1 MLTVFKGLTFKPK
14 NIANVFAFVLVCLFA
29 TSAVAKK
36 IKYVPLYIG
45 IYHDEKLDSTNIDY
59 AGTFRKLISINR
71 KGRTLRINPKK
82 TGVGTLIIK
91 NKSTGK
97 ILQEFRLDVRQTVLV
112 KVAQEIRSLLA
123 DIEGINIKIMNSKV
137 VVDGQILLPRDMGR
151 IHTVVKQYGNQ
162 ATTLVVL
169 SPVAQNKIA
178 ELIERDI
185 NNPEV
190 RVRALNEKYILEGIV
205 DTKEERGRAEIL
217 AKAYVPDVVVDE
229 AVADK
234 KVLERAS
241 NEPVI
246 NLISVR
252 ESPPPTPKKIVQLVV
267 HYVELNKNY
276 NKGFRFQWT
285 PDFGEDSSITFNS
298 GDRAPS
304 SIVTSISGTIS
315 RLLPKLN
322 WAKSHGLARVLQSS
336 SVIVEDGE
344 KGTVKSLTNV
354 PYQTVSGDGQTT
366 TSFAQTGI
374 VSSIT
379 PQVLG
384 ARSDS
389 IKLQMQFSV
398 EALVGMT
405 GSGPTISKR
414 EVQSVVIVR
423 SGQSA
428 AVGGLIS
435 SEQYTDYNKLPQN
448 ASTNPIISFYTSKSF
463 TKNQSQF
470 VVFVTPMIK
479 ASASSGADKIK
490 QKFNIQK

>member
-1 MLTVFKGLTFKPK
+1 MTM
-14 NIANVFAFVLVCLFA
+14 
-29 TSAVAKK
+29 SE
-36 IKYVPLYIG
+36 IKFSIG
-45 IYHDEKLDSTNIDY
+45 TW
-59 AGTFRKLISINR
+59 ISIPDN
-71 KGRTLRINPKK
+71 
-82 TGVGTLIIK
+82 
-91 NKSTGK
+91 
-97 ILQEFRLDVRQTVLV
+97 
-112 KVAQEIRSLLA
+112 
-123 DIEGINIKIMNSKV
+123 
-137 VVDGQILLPRDMGR
+137 
-151 IHTVVKQYGNQ
+151 
-162 ATTLVVL
+162 
-169 SPVAQNKIA
+169 
-178 ELIERDI
+178 
-185 NNPEV
+185 
-190 RVRALNEKYILEGIV
+190 AL
-205 DTKEERGRAEIL
+205 AEIL
-217 AKAYVPDVVVDE
+217 AKAYVPDVVIDE

-234 KVLERAS
+234 KVLERQS
-241 NEPVI
+241 DVVI
-246 NLISVR
+246 NLINVR
-252 ESPPPTPKKIVQLVV
+252 ENAPPPPKKIVQLVV

-322 WAKSHGLARVLQSS
+322 WAKAHGLARVLQSS
-336 SVIVEDGE
+336 SIIVEDGS

-379 PQVLG
+379 PQVMG
-384 ARSDS
+384 SRSDS
-389 IKLQMQFSV
+389 IKLNMQFSV

-405 GSGPTISKR
+405 GDGPTISKR
-414 EVQSVVIVR
+414 EVQSTVIVR

-470 VVFVTPMIK
+470 VVFITPLIK

-490 QKFNIQK
+490 EKFNIKK

>member
-1 MLTVFKGLTFKPK
+1 MLSKFKIKTFQPTAFARF
-14 NIANVFAFVLVCLFA
+14 IVFALVCLFLN
-29 TSAVAKK
+29 SAFAKTV
-36 IKYVPLYIG
+36 KYLPLYIG
-45 IYHDEKLDSTNIDY
+45 IYQDEKLESTNIDY
-59 AGTFRKLISINR
+59 AGTFRKLVSIDR
-71 KGRTLRINPKK
+71 RGRTLRINPKK

-91 NKSTGK
+91 SKSTGK
-97 ILQEFRLDVRQTVLV
+97 ILQEFRLDVRQTSLV
-112 KVAQEIRSLLA
+112 KIAQEIRTLLA
-123 DIEGINIKIMNSKV
+123 DIEGINIKIMNNKV

-190 RVRALNEKYILEGIV
+190 RVRALNEKFILEGVV
-205 DTKEERGRAEIL
+205 DSPEDKTRAEIL
-217 AKAYVPDVVVDE
+217 AKAYVPDVVIDE

-234 KVLERAS
+234 KVLERQS
-241 NEPVI
+241 DVVI
-246 NLISVR
+246 NLINVR
-252 ESPPPTPKKIVQLVV
+252 ENAPPAPKKIVQLVV

-276 NKGFRFQWT
+276 SKGFRFQWT

-322 WAKSHGLARVLQSS
+322 WAKGHGLARVLQSS
-336 SVIVEDGE
+336 SIIVEDGS

-354 PYQTVSGDGQTT
+354 PYQTVAKDGQFT

-379 PQVLG
+379 PQVMG
-384 ARSDS
+384 SRSDS
-389 IKLQMQFSV
+389 IKLNMQFSV
-398 EALVGMT
+398 EALVGKT
-405 GSGPTISKR
+405 GDGPTISKR
-414 EVQSVVIVR
+414 EVQSTIIVR

-435 SEQYTDYNKLPQN
+435 SEQYTDFNKYPPG
-448 ASTNPIISFYTSKSF
+448 ASANPIISFYTSKEFS
-463 TKNQSQF
+463 KNQSQF
-470 VVFVTPMIK
+470 VVFVTPLIK
-479 ASASSGADKIK
+479 ASASSGSDKIK
-490 QKFNIQK
+490 EKFNIKK

>member
-1 MLTVFKGLTFKPK
+1 MFIIFRHKTFQPT
-14 NIANVFAFVLVCLFA
+14 ALARLLVFAMVCLFLN
-29 TSAVAKK
+29 SAVAKK
-36 IKYVPLYIG
+36 VKYIPLYIG
-45 IYHDEKLDSTNIDY
+45 IYHDEKLDSTNISY
-59 AGTFRKLISINR
+59 AGTFRKLVSIDR
-71 KGRTLRINPKK
+71 RGRTLRINPKK

-91 NKSTGK
+91 SKSTNK
-97 ILQEFRLDVRQTVLV
+97 ILQEFRLDVRQTSLV
-112 KVAQEIRSLLA
+112 KIAQEIRTLLA
-123 DIEGINIKIMNSKV
+123 DIEGINIKIMNNKV

-162 ATTLVVL
+162 ATSLVVL

-190 RVRALNEKYILEGIV
+190 RVRALNEKFILEGVV
-205 DTKEERGRAEIL
+205 DSESDKTRAEIL
-217 AKAYVPDVVVDE
+217 AKAYVPDVVIDE

-234 KVLERAS
+234 KVLERQS
-241 NEPVI
+241 DVVI
-246 NLISVR
+246 NLINVR
-252 ESPPPTPKKIVQLVV
+252 EEPPPTPKKIVQLVV

-322 WAKSHGLARVLQSS
+322 WAKAHGLARVLQSS
-336 SVIVEDGE
+336 SVIVEDGS

-389 IKLQMQFSV
+389 IKLNMQFSV

-405 GSGPTISKR
+405 GDGPTISKR
-414 EVQSVVIVR
+414 EVQSSVIVR

-470 VVFVTPMIK
+470 VVFVTPLIK

-490 QKFNIQK
+490 EKFNIQK

>member
-1 MLTVFKGLTFKPK
+1 MLSIFKMKTFKSTALAK
-14 NIANVFAFVLVCLFA
+14 FFAFALVCLFLNNA
-29 TSAVAKK
+29 YAKTV
-36 IKYVPLYIG
+36 KYIPLYIG
-45 IYHDEKLDSTNIDY
+45 IYHDEKLESTNIDY
-59 AGTFRKLISINR
+59 AGTFRKLVSIDR
-71 KGRTLRINPKK
+71 RGRTLRINPKK

-91 NKSTGK
+91 SKSSGK
-97 ILQEFRLDVRQTVLV
+97 ILQEFRLDVRQTSLV
-112 KVAQEIRSLLA
+112 KIAQEIRTLLA
-123 DIEGINIKIMNSKV
+123 DIEGINIKIMNNKV

-190 RVRALNEKYILEGIV
+190 RVRALNEKFILEGVV
-205 DTKEERGRAEIL
+205 DSPEDKTRAEIL
-217 AKAYVPDVVVDE
+217 AKAYVPDVVIDE

-234 KVLERAS
+234 KVLERQS
-241 NEPVI
+241 DVVI
-246 NLISVR
+246 NLINVR
-252 ESPPPTPKKIVQLVV
+252 ENAPPPPKKIVQLVV

-322 WAKSHGLARVLQSS
+322 WAKAHGLARVLQSS
-336 SVIVEDGE
+336 SIIVEDGS

-379 PQVLG
+379 PQVMG
-384 ARSDS
+384 SRSDS
-389 IKLQMQFSV
+389 IKLNMQFSV

-405 GSGPTISKR
+405 GDGPTISKR
-414 EVQSVVIVR
+414 EVQSTVIVR

-470 VVFVTPMIK
+470 VVFITPLIK

-490 QKFNIQK
+490 EKFNIKK